1 MYICICIYV
10 YMYICIYVFI
20 YVYMYI
26 CIYICIYVYMYICVY
41 IYIYI
46 YTGTPTVQT
55 VWHENGT
62 SPLSRLR
69 AFVTCRNSNS
79 HVPLGHVAG

>member
-1 MYICICIYV
+1 MYIYMYVCIYV
-10 YMYICIYVFI
+10 YMYICIYVYI
-20 YVYMYI
+20 YVYMY
-26 CIYICIYVYMYICVY
+26 V
-41 IYIYI
+41 YI

-62 SPLSRLR
+62 SPLSRTC

-79 HVPLGHVAG
+79 HVQNLGHVAG

>member
-1 MYICICIYV
+1 
-10 YMYICIYVFI
+10 MYICIYVFI

-26 CIYICIYVYMYICVY
+26 CIYVYMYLYMYICIYVYMYICA
-41 IYIYI
+41 YIYI